1 MAEQGKVNVHTM
13 GGTIVYGVNKKKL
26 NHNKYTLKVLTV
38 AANHAVADNNLRCE
52 IG

>member
-1 MAEQGKVNVHTM
+1 M